1 MCQQLRRIGRWWRP
15 PRKLLQAGAASSDKG
30 IAGAAALNGAGA
42 EKGEKGPPQGSYL
55 WYCRP
60 CWDDWL
66 VRYKQ
71 WFAAEDDEE
80 WLANAESSEV
90 STSSS
95 SFGGS
100 KASRPRSLAST
111 GEDLLHFDFIEVGTC
126 NYHTF
131 TQFVGG
137 HPNGKPSAYR
147 YLPYSDDP
155 RQLRGLAVDM
165 KSRYLDQLPDLPNVQ
180 KVRAALTEHEE
191 VLQMYHVRLK
201 DIEHWERIFA
211 TQGNYR
217 GFQAIRL
224 ARGCSALSRHR
235 VLRNALGLVGLQHL
249 IRVRTLR
256 TKTVQS
262 LLQQYKVG
270 SIGVLALDCEGHDCS
285 ILRGLITACGSRRE
299 WYPKWILFETN
310 GMNDETFGAG
320 TERSTV
326 QALLD
331 KGYELSYGG
340 GFRDTGKRDTVL
352 RRKW

>member
-1 MCQQLRRIGRWWRP
+1 MKSSRREATGKCLIPAGHSRRALALLRRKRCLRPHNRQLQRCEMRP

-30 IAGAAALNGAGA
+30 IAGAAALNGVGA
-42 EKGEKGPPQGSYL
+42 EKGPKGPPQGSYL

-100 KASRPRSLAST
+100 KASRPRSLTST

-137 HPNGKPSAYR
+137 HPDGKPSAYR

-191 VLQMYHVRLK
+191 VLQMYHVRVK
-201 DIEHWERIFA
+201 DIEHWERVFA
-211 TQGNYR
+211 TQGAPDSLIDNSPGHSGQSEAEGPATDVAPPPPPFDSWGRAFNGVMAGQRRRR
-217 GFQAIRL
+217 G
-224 ARGCSALSRHR
+224 
-235 VLRNALGLVGLQHL
+235 
-249 IRVRTLR
+249 T
-256 TKTVQS
+256 
-262 LLQQYKVG
+262 
-270 SIGVLALDCEGHDCS
+270 
-285 ILRGLITACGSRRE
+285 
-299 WYPKWILFETN
+299 
-310 GMNDETFGAG
+310 GAPL
-320 TERSTV
+320 E
-326 QALLD
+326 
-331 KGYELSYGG
+331 
-340 GFRDTGKRDTVL
+340 TVL
-352 RRKW
+352 GTIRCAVFGCNCDD

>member
-1 MCQQLRRIGRWWRP
+1 MKSSRREATGKCLIPAGHSRRALALLRRKRCLRPHNRHLQRCEMCQQLRRIGRWWRP
-15 PRKLLQAGAASSDKG
+15 PRKLLQAGAASCDKG
-30 IAGAAALNGAGA
+30 IAGAAALNH
-42 EKGEKGPPQGSYL
+42 QGSYL

-100 KASRPRSLAST
+100 KASRPHSLIST

-147 YLPYSDDP
+147 YLPYSDDL

-165 KSRYLDQLPDLPNVQ
+165 KSRHWREAEEELPHSISDLF
-180 KVRAALTEHEE
+180 HCSSCC
-191 VLQMYHVRLK
+191 H
-201 DIEHWERIFA
+201 
-211 TQGNYR
+211 
-217 GFQAIRL
+217 GF
-224 ARGCSALSRHR
+224 
-235 VLRNALGLVGLQHL
+235 
-249 IRVRTLR
+249 
-256 TKTVQS
+256 
-262 LLQQYKVG
+262 
-270 SIGVLALDCEGHDCS
+270 E
-285 ILRGLITACGSRRE
+285 ITT
-299 WYPKWILFETN
+299 I
-310 GMNDETFGAG
+310 
-320 TERSTV
+320 
-326 QALLD
+326 
-331 KGYELSYGG
+331 
-340 GFRDTGKRDTVL
+340 
-352 RRKW
+352 